1 MEEKLCNYFSKSF
14 LKTGDCPDFVYISE
28 INYKEIE
35 SNFLAMRWFLP
46 NKFNTLVFGHH
57 FGRTTIIGDSRIKSD
72 DIIETQDLEA
82 YLHIQEFNE
91 KWDEL
96 FK

>member
-1 MEEKLCNYFSKSF
+1 MEEKLHNYFGKRF
-14 LKTGDCPDFVYISE
+14 LKTGDCPDFVYIS
-28 INYKEIE
+28 IDHYKGIE
-35 SNFLAMRWFLP
+35 SNFLAMRWYLP
-46 NKFNTLVFGHH
+46 NKFNTLEFGHR

-72 DIIETQDLEA
+72 DIIETQDLDA